1 LITGLLITGTSLRH
15 RRNPNLNVSI
25 RGAGRGA
32 TLETEIRKPV
42 KIRIDNISL
51 SFGGVRALIDVSAE
65 IRGKEILAI
74 IGPNGAG
81 KTALLNC
88 INGFYK
94 PQKGEIYFNQRKIT
108 RLRPDKLA
116 RMGISRT
123 FQNIEL
129 YTGLSTQD
137 NIMAARHILMKQNFI
152 TDALYIGPAQREE
165 IKHRHTVEEI
175 IDFLEIEALRKT
187 PVGVL
192 PYGMRKRVELGRAL
206 ALEPQVL
213 LLDEPMAGMNLEEK
227 EDIARFIIDIFEGQG
242 DTYPDTPILKNGIS
256 CIVLVEHD
264 MGVVMD
270 IADRIIVLD
279 FGKKIAEGTPA
290 EIKANPE
297 VINAYLGQGMAAG

>member
-1 LITGLLITGTSLRH
+1 M
-15 RRNPNLNVSI
+15 NV
-25 RGAGRGA
+25 A
-32 TLETEIRKPV
+32 TPKPI
-42 KIRIDNISL
+42 KIKMEHLSL
-51 SFGGVRALIDVSAE
+51 SFGGVKALDDVSAE
-65 IRGKEILAI
+65 IRDREIIAI

-94 PQKGEIYFNQRKIT
+94 PQKGEIYYEGKRIT
-108 RLRPDKLA
+108 RMRPDKLA
-116 RMGISRT
+116 KMGIART

-137 NIMAARHILMKQNFI
+137 NIMAARHPLMKQNFV
-152 TDALYIGPAQREE
+152 TGALYFGPAHREE
-165 IKHRHTVEEI
+165 IEHRRTVEEI
-175 IDFLEIEALRKT
+175 IDFLEIESLRKT
-187 PVGVL
+187 VVGVL

-206 ALEPQVL
+206 ALEPRAL

-242 DTYPDTPILKNGIS
+242 DTYPDTPVLKNGIS

-270 IADRIIVLD
+270 IADRIVVLD

-290 EIKANPE
+290 EVKANPL
-297 VINAYLGQGMAAG
+297 VISAYLGQEIEPVK